1 MILDIIIDIIE
12 LMCTCLLVIFA
23 LITLK
28 QTSNLNKKNQFFQV
42 YCDILRDKE
51 FRHMCHV
58 IEQKYN
64 FEDDNSAL
72 LDYFLKMLQNLLS
85 INETLTLQYFK
96 RELFILIFVDDFYC
110 YIKDLCIVGCDDIY
124 SKLFKSLEKLKLV
137 FFDENIKIYKKDEST
152 FMKIYSYKYSNY
164 YEALKTMKKNFK
176 NGKTNNLTRYY
187 SCINLLI

>member
-96 RELFILIFVDDFYC
+96 MELFILIFVDDFYC

>member
-1 MILDIIIDIIE
+1 MIWDIIIDIIE

-28 QTSNLNKKNQFFQV
+28 QTSNLNKKNQFYQV

-64 FEDDNSAL
+64 FKDDNSAL

-110 YIKDLCIVGCDDIY
+110 YIKDLCIAGCDDIY
-124 SKLFKSLEKLKLV
+124 SKLFKFLEKLKLV
-137 FFDENIKIYKKDEST
+137 FFDENIKIYNRDENT

-164 YEALKTMKKNFK
+164 YKALKNYEKELQEWKNKKSN
-176 NGKTNNLTRYY
+176 
-187 SCINLLI
+187 